1 MATHLSESSVN
12 SLLRFINH
20 ADNTG
25 SYAEKVD
32 LLKKSGILEGGNEY
46 SSVVNKSTTIN
57 TKLKTV
63 FFGANDVAQRVS
75 VSVGRANDV
84 AARLNLVADI
94 VETAKKAYIA
104 AGFGTDVDFAAEASR
119 FLTSGEWMDG
129 SYFSKALGI
138 AVKELMSLNPDKA
151 SSYAQARNDVGSGKF
166 PYLVRDAYAWLSD
179 TAAAGYIT
187 TQITDAIAGME
198 AFGIDTQKIANDTS
212 DKLTAF
218 FVDGTYNFTYILFP
232 TSVLQNG
239 ATGTGTSVIS
249 SNYDSYTKLLDKKA
263 MINTFLTQPP
273 QPSQIALQSFDITST
288 FMVMETYGSSLVGKF
303 RIDGNKLQ
311 IKDYGFDATTGTFT
325 NFQSVYLKTEIGYVV
340 SNYNTDNGNLHS
352 VWYYAIVPSP
362 SSGTRPN
369 LDQM

>member
-12 SLLRFINH
+12 SLLRLINH

-25 SYAEKVD
+25 SYNEKVD
-32 LLKKSGILEGGNEY
+32 LLKKSGILEKNQQY
-46 SSVVNKSTTIN
+46 SSVVNKAPTIN
-57 TKLKTV
+57 TNLQGRIV
-63 FFGANDVAQRVS
+63 VAYDVARS
-75 VSVGRANDV
+75 LTSLADMVG
-84 AARLNLVADI
+84 AAL
-94 VETAKKAYIA
+94 KAYL
-104 AGFGTDVDFAAEASR
+104 AGGYGTIPDFAAETFP
-119 FLTSGEWMDG
+119 FLTGGEWREADVSNFRQAWDISLTDLMELNTELAP
-129 SYFSKALGI
+129 YYVKAFDVIQNGRT
-138 AVKELMSLNPDKA
+138 PDLF
-151 SSYAQARNDVGSGKF
+151 RNANFLSRDITIE
-166 PYLVRDAYAWLSD
+166 PDIQTLIRDAI
-179 TAAAGYIT
+179 GKI
-187 TQITDAIAGME
+187 E
-198 AFGIDTQKIANDTS
+198 AFGIDTQKIANYTS

-232 TSVLQNG
+232 TAVLQNG

-263 MINTFLTQPP
+263 IINTFLTQPP
-273 QPSQIALQSFDITST
+273 QPSQIALQSFDISST

-352 VWYYAIVPSP
+352 VWYYAIVPS
-362 SSGTRPN
+362 T
-369 LDQM
+369 Q

>member
-12 SLLRFINH
+12 SLLRLINQ

-25 SYAEKVD
+25 SYNEKVN
-32 LLKKSGILEGGNEY
+32 LLKKSGILEKDQQY
-46 SSVVNKSTTIN
+46 SSVVNKAPIFFTNLRGIN
-57 TKLKTV
+57 V
-63 FFGANDVAQRVS
+63 EAN
-75 VSVGRANDV
+75 GV
-84 AARLNLVADI
+84 AARLNFVADI
-94 VETAKKAYIA
+94 VDTANKAYIA
-104 AGFGTDVDFAAEASR
+104 AGFGTDVDFADEAGRVLIFGDAADKWDSR
-119 FLTSGEWMDG
+119 AYVSNAW
-129 SYFSKALGI
+129 AI
-138 AVKELMSLNPDKA
+138 AVNWLVGEYPDQA
-151 SSYAQARNDVGSGKF
+151 SPYGATWVDIQIGKIPHLLRN
-166 PYLVRDAYAWLSD
+166 AYAWLGGLAIEQD
-179 TAAAGYIT
+179 IQQQIREAIRRIT
-187 TQITDAIAGME
+187 E
-198 AFGIDTQKIANDTS
+198 LGIDTQKIANDTS

-232 TSVLQNG
+232 TAVLQNG

-273 QPSQIALQSFDITST
+273 QPSQIALQSFDISST

-325 NFQSVYLKTEIGYVV
+325 NFHTIYLKTEIGYVV

-352 VWYYAIVPSP
+352 VWYYAIVP
-362 SSGTRPN
+362 
-369 LDQM
+369 